1 MSDSTSGADS
11 VARATDV
18 ATTDVAPTQ
27 SQPVLSVGDVAPDFE
42 LRDQNNQRVKLS
54 RLLEERQVLIVFFP
68 LAFTGTCQGELGF
81 IRDHYHRFVNDEVA
95 AVGVSVGP
103 PPTHKVWSS
112 AQASSS
118 RFSPTSGR
126 TVTLHAA
133 TGCSTKAEASL
144 SAGPSSSGV
153 TAGLPFATSSGP
165 VRRVLKPIGRSHS
178 PRQPRSEPRAPS
190 DFADGRYP
198 PERGTVERRTTIDR
212 ART

>member
-1 MSDSTSGADS
+1 MVGFASGAAEGAVRKASMSDSTSGADS

-95 AVGVSVGP
+95 AVAVSVGP

-112 AQASSS
+112 AQGFLFPILSDFWPHGDVARSYGVFDES
-118 RFSPTSGR
+118 RGFAQRGTFLVGR
-126 TVTLHAA
+126 DGRVVFRDIVGPGEARTETHWEIALAAAA
-133 TGCSTKAEASL
+133 T
-144 SAGPSSSGV
+144 
-153 TAGLPFATSSGP
+153 
-165 VRRVLKPIGRSHS
+165 
-178 PRQPRSEPRAPS
+178 Q
-190 DFADGRYP
+190 
-198 PERGTVERRTTIDR
+198 
-212 ART
+212 